1 MESESNKGIVPGAGA
16 VNMGSSMLLRA
27 MAPSRLLSLL
37 LPVIAL
43 SAAAQ
48 WYGDARFHDAVTGT
62 GAATRILGLWSP
74 DVLGRAWFWQ
84 CLTHMFL
91 HGNLTHLLTNLL
103 GLILLG
109 PIVERTVGKRH
120 FTGMY
125 LISGLCGAACWLA
138 LRPHDMVPVVGASGA
153 IMGVF
158 GGFLALYPS
167 RKVFVVFLPFL
178 RFQAWIMG
186 ALLLLAHIILMIRPE
201 WLGMPVAYEV
211 HIGGL
216 VGGALYTWLV
226 FMPAYYARLRKQGLI
241 DVLKPK
247 A

>member
-1 MESESNKGIVPGAGA
+1 MSL
-16 VNMGSSMLLRA
+16 GSSMLLRA

-37 LPVIAL
+37 LPAIAL
-43 SAAAQ
+43 AAAAQ
-48 WYGDARFHDAVTGT
+48 WYADARYQETLTGV
-62 GAATRILGLWSP
+62 GAATRLLGLWSP
-74 DVLGRAWFWQ
+74 DVLTRGWIWQ
-84 CLTHMFL
+84 CLTHMFM

-103 GLILLG
+103 GLVLLG

-120 FTGMY
+120 FIGLY
-125 LISGLCGAACWLA
+125 LVSGLCGAACWLA
-138 LRPHDMVPVVGASGA
+138 LRPHDMLPVVGASGA

-167 RKVFVVFLPFL
+167 RKVFVIFLPFL
-178 RFQAWIMG
+178 KFQAWIMG
-186 ALLLLAHIILMIRPE
+186 ALLLLAHIALMLRPE

-216 VGGALYTWLV
+216 VGGALYAWLV
-226 FMPAYYARLRKQGLI
+226 FLPAYTARLRRQGLI

-247 A
+247 P